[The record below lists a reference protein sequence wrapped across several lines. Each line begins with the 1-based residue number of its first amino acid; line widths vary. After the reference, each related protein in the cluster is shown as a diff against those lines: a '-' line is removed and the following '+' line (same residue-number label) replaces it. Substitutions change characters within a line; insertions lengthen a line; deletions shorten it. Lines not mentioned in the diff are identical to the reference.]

1 MMNALSYDYRIEEE
15 PRYEIIGGEK
25 IYMAA
30 SPNAGHNTVVNQL
43 TILFGNYFNMKCIGA
58 GIFTDTD
65 VHLPDGDVFRPD
77 FCVVCDLDIVSEEST
92 IYGVPDLVVE
102 VLSRSTA
109 KKDFGIKKN
118 SYEKHGVKEYW
129 IVNIKDKSVQ
139 VYLLKDGKYDL
150 DYVYQKFSDND
161 LKLLEDKERAAIK
174 YEIPVSIFDDLIVD
188 VRKIFRWWNEP
199 A

>member
-1 MMNALSYDYRIEEE
+1 MNALSYDCRIEEE

-30 SPNAGHNTVVNQL
+30 SPNPDHNSIVNQL
-43 TILFGNYFNMKCIGA
+43 TILFGNYFNMKQNSA
-58 GIFTDTD
+58 GLFTDTD

-77 FCVVCDLDIVSEEST
+77 FYVVKNLNIVQRKKAV
-92 IYGVPDLVVE
+92 YGVPDLVVE

-109 KKDFGIKKN
+109 KKDFGAKKD

-129 IVNIKDKSVQ
+129 IVNPKDKSIQ
-139 VYLLKDGKYDL
+139 VYLLVEGKLQL
-150 DYVYQKFSDND
+150 DYIYQIYSDDD
-161 LKLLEDKERAAIK
+161 LEILEDKERAAIK
-174 YEIPVSIFDDLIVD
+174 YEIPVSIFDDLVVD
-188 VRKIFRWWNEP
+188 VRKIFRWWNES

>member
-1 MMNALSYDYRIEEE
+1 MNALSYDYRIEEE

-30 SPNAGHNTVVNQL
+30 SPNPDHNTIVGQL
-43 TILFGNYFNMKCIGA
+43 FIIFGNYLNLKQNGTA
-58 GIFTDTD
+58 IFADVD

-77 FCVVCDLDIVSEEST
+77 FYVVKNLNIVQRKKAV
-92 IYGVPDLVVE
+92 YGVPDLVVE
-102 VLSRSTA
+102 VLSPSTA
-109 KKDFGIKKN
+109 KKDFGAKKD

-129 IVNIKDKSVQ
+129 IVNPKDKSIQ
-139 VYLLKDGKYDL
+139 VYLLVEGKLQL
-150 DYVYQKFSDND
+150 DYIYQIYSDDD
-161 LKLLEDKERAAIK
+161 LEILEDKERAAIK